1 MKKMLGLLAI
11 AVSLAVGPAWAGEE
25 FCDDRGSGPRPPEDT
40 ESVITGPGSGSCEVN
55 LVYTLSMLDMLPSEV
70 PRGIRDIGFSDT
82 LLGRLRNPLNEVE
95 IGWDI
100 HDFKL
105 GMDTSQPSEARM
117 IEWSFRPT
125 DKYGVE
131 RMLAI
136 SLRRKEGEVSVMLDW
151 LQSPAPDWSYA
162 TPSRLEPVWLDHRSI
177 VLGGADVTNQSAYLK
192 WVSGAVVVGVWT
204 GEQLQEVR
212 FPLPSASWKP
222 VRLRNSLLLGAPTQ
236 SGTQV
241 SLGWPDA
248 FRYLWSKP
256 VPAPRGLPDEPVA
269 PSDPTTPE
277 SQY

>member
-25 FCDDRGSGPRPPEDT
+25 FCDDSGGGPDPPETT
-40 ESVITGPGSGSCEVN
+40 ESGQDPGSGSCEVN
-55 LVYTLSMLDMLPSEV
+55 LAYTLSMLDTLPSEI

-82 LLGRLRNPLNEVE
+82 LLRRLRNPFNEVE

-100 HDFKL
+100 HEVTL

-117 IEWSFRPT
+117 IEWSFRPS

-177 VLGGADVTNQSAYLK
+177 VLGGADVINQSAYLK
-192 WVSGAVVVGVWT
+192 WVSDAVVVGVWT

-241 SLGWPDA
+241 SIGWPDA
-248 FRYLWSKP
+248 FRHLWSKP
-256 VPAPRGLPDEPVA
+256 VPAPMGLPDEPVA
-269 PSDPTTPE
+269 PPDPTVPE
-277 SQY
+277 LQ

>member
-25 FCDDRGSGPRPPEDT
+25 FCDDRGNGPKPPGSSWESGN
-40 ESVITGPGSGSCEVN
+40 GPGTGSCEVN
-55 LVYTLSMLDMLPSEV
+55 LVYTLSMLDTLPSEI
-70 PRGIRDIGFSDT
+70 RGGIRDIGFSDA
-82 LLGRLRNPLNEVE
+82 LLGRLRNQFNEVE

-100 HDFKL
+100 HEFTL
-105 GMDTSQPSEARM
+105 GTDTSQPSEARM

-125 DKYGVE
+125 DKYGTE

-136 SLRRKEGEVSVMLDW
+136 SLRRKEGETSLMLDW

-162 TPSRLEPVWLDHRSI
+162 SASRLQPLWLDHRSI
-177 VLGGADVTNQSAYLK
+177 VLGGAEVINQPAYLK
-192 WVSGAVVVGVWT
+192 WVPGAVVVGVWT

-241 SLGWPDA
+241 SIGWPDA
-248 FRYLWSKP
+248 FRLLWSKP
-256 VPAPRGLPDEPVA
+256 VPAPMGLSDEPVA
-269 PSDPTTPE
+269 PPDPSVPE
-277 SQY
+277 LQ